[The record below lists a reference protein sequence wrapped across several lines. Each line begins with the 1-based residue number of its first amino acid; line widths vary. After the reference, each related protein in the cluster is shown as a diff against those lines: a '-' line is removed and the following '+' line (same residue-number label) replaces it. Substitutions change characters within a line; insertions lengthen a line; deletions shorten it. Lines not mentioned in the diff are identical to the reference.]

1 MYVWTWVRTPAPPQ
15 TNLNI
20 MEKKDWVKKL
30 DYQMIINDKTEEKIW
45 IRNTFK
51 KSKNYGT
58 K

>member
-1 MYVWTWVRTPAPPQ
+1 MYDWTRVRLSAPPQ

-30 DYQMIINDKTEEKIW
+30 DYQMILNDKTEEKIW

-51 KSKNYGT
+51 KSKNYGR